1 MCLFVVKVIV
11 FFQLLNFIIL
21 LMFAKHSSFINTSR
35 NVMSYGKSFI
45 QLASISFVREY
56 VNMDSSLKLM
66 DLQGNISPQSY
77 SSVIA

>member
-1 MCLFVVKVIV
+1 MFVCCQGNCI
-11 FFQLLNFIIL
+11 FSTFEFIIL
-21 LMFAKHSSFINTSR
+21 LMFAKHSSFIITSR
-35 NVMSYGKSFI
+35 NVMSYGKSSI
-45 QLASISFVREY
+45 QSASISFVREH